1 MANSVIEKNTTE
13 IEELEADLQFSIVE
27 LEDVT
32 AIPETAASSGSS
44 SCGCSTCGSS
54 SCSTCT

>member
-1 MANSVIEKNTTE
+1 MKREEVKVEKLDN
-13 IEELEADLQFSIVE
+13 LESDLQFSIVE

-32 AIPETAASSGSS
+32 ALPETAASGGSS
-44 SCGCSTCGSS
+44 SCSSTSTCGSS